1 MIIAFGHPVFSGV
14 IFQEHK
20 NSVIGYTKI
29 TLSSLFPPF
38 VLGSMV
44 LAVLT
49 RLIGRINFVIK
60 SSRIITERCGEYTA
74 IAVRNPKSWRD
85 Y

>member
-1 MIIAFGHPVFSGV
+1 MIIGHPVFSGV

-20 NSVIGYTKI
+20 NSVIGYTEI

-38 VLGSMV
+38 ILGSMV

-60 SSRIITERCGEYTA
+60 SSRIITERCGERTA
-74 IAVRNPKSWRD
+74 ITVRNPKS
-85 Y
+85 